1 MNSLPILVAIF
12 FGPVSALMASRALD
26 WLREKKKARLALYYT
41 AMSYRATSTW
51 LHPDSLRA
59 LNNIDIVFSDKKDAP
74 VRDAWAK
81 VIAHAYT
88 KRPDWVADQ
97 EGARQWDARL
107 LDLRSDLYRLLSVSV
122 GRDLSLDYIKTHI
135 YYPEY
140 HVNAELEWLQIRKQ
154 LSKILSDSG
163 LKVTVEGQGGTPAPA
178 PGAR

>member
-1 MNSLPILVAIF
+1 MSSIPILVAIF

-26 WLREKKKARLALYYT
+26 RLREKKKSRLALYYT
-41 AMSYRATSTW
+41 LMSYRANSTW

-74 VRDAWAK
+74 ARDAWSK
-81 VIAHAYT
+81 VIAHVST

-107 LDLRSDLYRLLSVSV
+107 FDLRVDLYQLLSVSV

-140 HVNAELEWLQIRKQ
+140 HVNAELEWVQIRKQ
-154 LSKILSDSG
+154 LSKILSEAG
-163 LKVTVEGQGGTPAPA
+163 LKVVVVEGQGGAPA
-178 PGAR
+178 PGAQ